1 LAKKEY
7 NRVFKGAIMNIP
19 QTSNNDMNKIH
30 QEEVDILIELS
41 KLMKDNDEENITKKI
56 QELVEH
62 MQKHFSFEEDMMKE
76 KSYNMYT
83 IHQADHN
90 KVLSETRYI
99 LMDWRNAKDMD
110 RLNEYFGEELP
121 SWLDQHIKAMDIP
134 MAEYLDTL

>member
-1 LAKKEY
+1 
-7 NRVFKGAIMNIP
+7 MNIP
-19 QTSNNDMNKIH
+19 QVANDDMNKIH
-30 QEEVDILIELS
+30 QEEVEILTELS
-41 KLMKDNDEENITKKI
+41 CLMKINEADNITKKI

-110 RLNEYFGEELP
+110 RLDEYFNEELP
-121 SWLDQHIKAMDIP
+121 AWLDQHIKAMDTP
-134 MAEYLDTL
+134 MAEFMQER